1 MYFIQVMLTCRLRH
15 ELPDAIVQSAV
26 NYQIRAIGGASAFIP
41 DRRPFSKS
49 CRSIEI
55 DVIVV
60 VHGGLQ
66 TLSHSLA
73 GFADGGR
80 ENPFLAHIERASAR
94 FTFPEVLGLA
104 QRRSAD
110 LLANDVPRGN
120 GWKKP
125 SVEFHQDG
133 TRLSVLLSAR
143 RRSSSPSTELPC
155 LPATVGATPFG
166 QGKS

>member
-49 CRSIEI
+49 CRSVKI

-60 VHGGLQ
+60 HSGLQ

-80 ENPFLAHIERASAR
+80 GNAFLASHQQ
-94 FTFPEVLGLA
+94 V
-104 QRRSAD
+104 
-110 LLANDVPRGN
+110 VPAIIL
-120 GWKKP
+120 P
-125 SVEFHQDG
+125 SDMDAF
-133 TRLSVLLSAR
+133 
-143 RRSSSPSTELPC
+143 
-155 LPATVGATPFG
+155 
-166 QGKS
+166 